1 MSKYFVKTFFLGL
14 SAMIWLFG
22 MSVAHAETAQEM
34 PSGLY
39 TLDPRHTSV
48 IFKINHLGFSH
59 FTGRFDKVE
68 GNYDFQADTPEQSV
82 LDVTIYPYSVDTND
96 QELDDALRSE
106 NWFSALKYPKA
117 TFHAIHIERVSEN
130 TAKITGDFTLLG
142 ETHTLVLDATL
153 VGAGKEPFLG
163 TEVMGFNAVGTFKRS
178 NYGMNNLEPFIGDE
192 VTLEIDSEFDKD
204 D

>member
-1 MSKYFVKTFFLGL
+1 
-14 SAMIWLFG
+14 MIWLFG